1 MKNITYIFSQNR
13 KTNLLTKKL
22 EAREFYYGAD
32 YFEKEN
38 NLKIIEFNDGSNRI
52 LKIFDRLISRYAS
65 LPFYTSKLTNLKNF
79 KTIYRSDYVF
89 LINEGVGF
97 SSIFLIIFSKIF
109 NKNLKVSLFV
119 MGLYSKKL
127 RYRNLKFLHSLL
139 IKILVFFMDDVLFL
153 GEREFDIASKMH
165 SKKSIKK
172 LKFVPFCIDTE
183 FWSPQ
188 VSYKERISNS
198 VIFIGNDSNRDFDLL
213 ISITKSLTDINF
225 IIVSSNPIFDQIS
238 LPNVTIYKGVWGS
251 SIFSDYDIKKIYESA
266 KLSIIPLKQSSQPSG
281 QSVALQS
288 MSMGVPVMITD
299 TIGFWEK
306 KAFKQNE
313 NIIFIKSFEKND
325 WIKKITEQL
334 DNLESLEKISKNS
347 SINVQEKYNLQN
359 FYATLNE
366 IVNK

>member
-13 KTNLLTKKL
+13 KTNLLSKKL

-38 NLKIIEFNDGSNRI
+38 NLKIIEFNDGNNRI

-65 LPFYTSKLTNLKNF
+65 LPFYSAKLTNLKNF

-139 IKILVFFMDDVLFL
+139 IKILVFFMDNVLFL

-183 FWSPQ
+183 FWSSQ
-188 VSYKERISNS
+188 VSYKERNSNS
-198 VIFIGNDSNRDFDLL
+198 IIFIGNDSNRDFDLL
-213 ISITKSLTDINF
+213 ISITRSLSDINF
-225 IIVSSNPIFDQIS
+225 IIVSSNPIFDQIN

-251 SIFSDYDIKKIYESA
+251 SIFSDYDIKKLYESA
-266 KLSIIPLKQSSQPSG
+266 KISIIPLKPNSQPSG

-306 KAFKQNE
+306 EAFSQNE

-334 DNLESLEKISKNS
+334 DNLESLEKISKNAS
-347 SINVQEKYNLQN
+347 TNVQEKYNLQN